1 MATSFPTSVQA
12 LTNVTDNV
20 DYPTAA
26 TVNYLND
33 TVEALEAKV
42 GIDSS
47 AVATSHDYLITNT
60 TGGHDHDGSDS
71 KKVAAANINGFL
83 DEDAMGS
90 DSPTSI
96 CSQQSIKAY
105 VDGLL
110 AANKFVVRA
119 TPADEDLDDDGNET
133 AWTDWDLTSI
143 VGSTATAVLLRVRA
157 KDDTVDS
164 YMGFRENGESGST
177 LGLEMTALLIPVAG
191 HSFSQDITVKCDANQ
206 VIEYTTQDA
215 GGAAIGEARATVIG
229 WWQPIV

>member
-20 DYPTAA
+20 DYPEAA
-26 TVNYLND
+26 TINYLND

-71 KKVAAANINGFL
+71 KKVAAANLDNFL

-90 DSPTSI
+90 DSATSV

-105 VDGLL
+105 IDGLL

-119 TPADEDLDDDGNET
+119 TPASEDIDADGGEVG
-133 AWTDWDLTSI
+133 WTDWDLTSI
-143 VGSTATAVLLRVRA
+143 VGSTATAVLLRTRV
-157 KDDTVDS
+157 KDDTVGS
-164 YMGFRENGESGST
+164 YIGFRENGEADST
-177 LGLEMTALLIPVAG
+177 LGLEMMAVRTQVAG
-191 HSFSQDITVKCDANQ
+191 QSIGQDVWVKCDASQ
-206 VIEYTTQDA
+206 VIEYTTSDA
-215 GGAAIGEARATVIG
+215 GGSTIQEARATVIG